1 MSTFDASLREEMF
14 KVVESYYQSG
24 LSQPAFCRQQG
35 LNKSTFLY
43 AERHGLRHWL
53 KKYRKEKQN
62 DFLPI
67 NVTGT
72 KTSFNL
78 ELDLP
83 NGIKIRIEG

>member
-1 MSTFDASLREEMF
+1 MAPSDANRQEEMF
-14 KVVESYYQSG
+14 KIVESYYQSG
-24 LSQPAFCRQQG
+24 LSQPAYCRQQG

-43 AERHGLRHWL
+43 WI

-62 DFLPI
+62 DFLPLQV
-67 NVTGT
+67 NAA
-72 KTSFNL
+72 KTTFNL

>member
-1 MSTFDASLREEMF
+1 MAPSDANRREEMF
-14 KVVESYYQSG
+14 KIVESYYQSG
-24 LSQPAFCRQQG
+24 LSQPAYCRQQG

-43 AERHGLRHWL
+43 WI

-62 DFLPI
+62 DFLPLQV
-67 NVTGT
+67 NAA
-72 KTSFNL
+72 KTTFNL

>member
-1 MSTFDASLREEMF
+1 MAPSDANRREEMF
-14 KVVESYYQSG
+14 KIVESYYQSG

-43 AERHGLRHWL
+43 WL

-62 DFLPI
+62 DFLPLQV
-67 NVTGT
+67 NAA
-72 KTSFNL
+72 KTTFNL
-78 ELDLP
+78 ELNLP

>member
-1 MSTFDASLREEMF
+1 MSTSDANRRDEMF
-14 KVVESYYQSG
+14 KIVESYYQSG

-43 AERHGLRHWL
+43 WL

-67 NVTGT
+67 NVTES

>member
-1 MSTFDASLREEMF
+1 MSKADENRQDEMF
-14 KVVESYYQSG
+14 KIIEAYQQSG

-43 AERHGLRHWL
+43 WL

-62 DFLPI
+62 DFLPLSV
-67 NVTGT
+67 NES

>member
-1 MSTFDASLREEMF
+1 MSKSYANRRSEMF
-14 KVVESYYQSG
+14 NIVESYYRSG

-43 AERHGLRHWL
+43 WL
-53 KKYRKEKQN
+53 KKYRHEKQD
-62 DFLPI
+62 DFLPLK
-67 NVTGT
+67 VSES
-72 KTSFNL
+72 KPSFNL

>member
-1 MSTFDASLREEMF
+1 MAPSDANRREEMF
-14 KVVESYYQSG
+14 KIVESYYQSG

-43 AERHGLRHWL
+43 WL

-62 DFLPI
+62 DFLPLSV
-67 NVTGT
+67 NES

>member
-1 MSTFDASLREEMF
+1 MSKADENRQDEMF
-14 KVVESYYQSG
+14 KIIEAYQQSG

-43 AERHGLRHWL
+43 WL

-67 NVTGT
+67 NVTES

>member
-1 MSTFDASLREEMF
+1 MSTSDANRRDEMF
-14 KVVESYYQSG
+14 KIVESYYQSG
-24 LSQPAFCRQQG
+24 LTQPAFCKKQG
-35 LNKSTFLY
+35 LSKSTFLY
-43 AERHGLRHWL
+43 WL

-62 DFLPI
+62 DFLPLSV
-67 NVTGT
+67 NKS

>member
-1 MSTFDASLREEMF
+1 MSPSDASRREEMF

-43 AERHGLRHWL
+43 WL

-62 DFLPI
+62 DFLPLRV
-67 NVTGT
+67 NES